1 MKRRRLPSNVT
12 FWQLYFISRAPQSMD
27 LQKKPSTQSQSPVT
41 LLAAAEPSIFPAL
54 VTDNEIKKRSN
65 LLLITKSSKLERLL
79 TVISLAE
86 IWLAINK
93 NVISFRLKVLIA
105 TNP

>member
-1 MKRRRLPSNVT
+1 
-12 FWQLYFISRAPQSMD
+12 MD
-27 LQKKPSTQSQSPVT
+27 LQKKPSIQSQSPVT
-41 LLAAAEPSIFPAL
+41 LLAAAEPLIFPSL

-65 LLLITKSSKLERLL
+65 FLLITKSSKSERLL

-93 NVISFRLKVLIA
+93 NVISFMLKVLIA
-105 TNP
+105 INP